1 MLRILFALR
10 RESRIGRIA
19 QPTLRGGAT
28 RRTARRR
35 RPRSRDHALARSHSP
50 WYDQRPC
57 WVRVVVQETA
67 AGGRFDEPLD
77 MTAPEVSSVTP
88 DAGPALGPME
98 PKEGGVPISG
108 DGGAGALEEAGTS
121 ALADEDG
128 DGMSDDIDSCPGF
141 DEREDGDGDTIAD
154 GCDRC
159 PRGVNPQVPSGRW
172 NEAWNTRM
180 PLNIDEVIAGPLS
193 AALAIRR
200 LALHPLLGV
209 TRWG

>member
-98 PKEGGVPISG
+98 PK
-108 DGGAGALEEAGTS
+108 A
-121 ALADEDG
+121 
-128 DGMSDDIDSCPGF
+128 
-141 DEREDGDGDTIAD
+141 
-154 GCDRC
+154 
-159 PRGVNPQVPSGRW
+159 
-172 NEAWNTRM
+172 RM